1 MCHKVVIEKKT
12 DNMLIIVQDKP
23 QQIKWNEQTRNK
35 RMLTVNVLY
44 DTHTLV
50 VTFMPSSIFQ

>member
-23 QQIKWNEQTRNK
+23 QQIKWNEQTRK
-35 RMLTVNVLY
+35 KCMLIVNVLY
-44 DTHTLV
+44 DTHTLM